1 MTDHKFA
8 DDEIIKALE
17 LCSKLD
23 LSFEEC
29 DKCPYKGE
37 CGTKDGNMPADA
49 LALINRQKAE
59 IEAKE
64 EEYADLLGQRNA
76 VEMMLNRANEEI
88 ERLNTV
94 HADMTESLR
103 LAAEANKDMQA
114 EIERLKKIGNDKT
127 SEVLRHATAIGELHK
142 QLETAKSEAIRE
154 FAQRLKKKMYPYNGV
169 DKKKY
174 AINAYAVEQAIE
186 CIAKEMTEENK

>member
-1 MTDHKFA
+1 MTDQKIT

-29 DKCPYKGE
+29 NKCPYKGE

-59 IEAKE
+59 ITRLITSNSQLEARVCE
-64 EEYADLLGQRNA
+64 DRTA
-76 VEMMLNRANEEI
+76 I
-88 ERLNTV
+88 ERLQAV

-127 SEVLRHATAIGELHK
+127 SEVLRHDAAIRELHK
-142 QLETAKSEAIRE
+142 QLGNAKSEAIKD
-154 FAQRLKKKMYPYNGV
+154 FAQRLR
-169 DKKKY
+169 
-174 AINAYAVEQAIE
+174 E
-186 CIAKEMTEENK
+186 IARMPLGTLYGTMVYLKDIDTLEKEMTEVQNES